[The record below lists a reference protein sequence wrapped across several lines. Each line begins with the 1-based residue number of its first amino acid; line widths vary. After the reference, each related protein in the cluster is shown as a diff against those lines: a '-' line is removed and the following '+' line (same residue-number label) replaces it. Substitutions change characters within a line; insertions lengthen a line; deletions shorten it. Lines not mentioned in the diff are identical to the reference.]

1 MKNLVYTLLFL
12 IVSCYSSGN
21 LKFTRV
27 FIENNSDIL
36 KILNN
41 NKTQIKLTI
50 IDKNKKFDEYEYN
63 VDSNKYFYPASTV
76 KLPIALFAI

>member
-1 MKNLVYTLLFL
+1 MKKLVYILLFL
-12 IVSCYSSGN
+12 IVSCNSSRN

-36 KILNN
+36 KILKN
-41 NKTQIKLTI
+41 NKTQIRLTI

-63 VDSNKYFYPASTV
+63 VDSNK
-76 KLPIALFAI
+76 